1 VKALRARVD
10 LVVAAAS
17 ILLLAAIGFAVIA
30 GVSWLSAPRA
40 SAYAQSRDQALRAGE
55 QAVINFN
62 TLDYRAVASGLR
74 LWEQSS
80 TGALHAEIVAGNSA
94 FERQIRQAQTVTTA
108 KLLDAALTSLS
119 SRTATVIVAMQ
130 ITVTPAHGTPNTKQ
144 NRLEGELTRTPS
156 GWKLS
161 ALSQVPVEAARP

>member
-1 VKALRARVD
+1 VTAFRPRVD
-10 LVVAAAS
+10 AVVATAVVV
-17 ILLLAAIGFAVIA
+17 LAGAIAFAVIA

-40 SAYAQSRDQALRAGE
+40 SGYAQSRDQALRAGE
-55 QAVINFN
+55 QAVLNFN
-62 TLDYRAVASGLR
+62 TLNYRTVASGLR

-80 TGALHAEIVAGNSA
+80 TGALHAEIVAGSSA
-94 FERQIRQAQTVTTA
+94 FERQIRQAETVTTA

-119 SRTATVIVAMQ
+119 ARTATIIVAMQ
-130 ITVTPAHGTPNTKQ
+130 ITVTPARGAPNTKQ